1 MTRLSSDAISVQLLY
16 VNPLL
21 GEGLARLL
29 SSEHGLAVTAHQL
42 VLGGSAPDG
51 VDTDADVVIFEE
63 GGPLRLEALLER
75 VRSPLVIVM
84 SLHTDKVWT
93 IRRDDLG
100 ALPCDVV
107 ESIVSSCLDR
117 PRGRPA
123 RKRAV
128 AIPVVAGERVP

>member
-29 SSEHGLAVTAHQL
+29 SSEHGLAVAAHQL
-42 VLGGSAPDG
+42 VIGDAAPNG
-51 VDTDADVVIFEE
+51 VDADADVVIFEE
-63 GGPLRLEALLER
+63 GGPLGLEALLEQ
-75 VRSPLVIVM
+75 VRSPVVIVM

-100 ALPCDVV
+100 SLPCDVV
-107 ESIVSSCLDR
+107 ESIVSSCLER
-117 PRGRPA
+117 PQVASERRPA
-123 RKRAV
+123 QAV
-128 AIPVVAGERVP
+128 PVVAGELVP

>member
-1 MTRLSSDAISVQLLY
+1 MTSDAISVQLLY

-42 VLGGSAPDG
+42 VNGGSAPDG

-63 GGPLRLEALLER
+63 GGPLGLEDFLEQ
-75 VRSPLVIVM
+75 VRSPVVIVM

-107 ESIVSSCLDR
+107 ETIVSSCLER
-117 PRGRPA
+117 PRVAPTGRAAQP
-123 RKRAV
+123 
-128 AIPVVAGERVP
+128 IPVVAGELVP